1 MPFDVNS
8 ALKEGYSQTEIV
20 DFLAK
25 EKKFDVDSA
34 RKEGYTDNEL
44 IQYLNP
50 KPKKEGL
57 LSNLQRGAESTIGDI
72 RTGFSGILNPTEAA
86 QKGLEREDEMR
97 QRLGPQESRLSKVE
111 KAYAD
116 KGLLSAIGTGLG
128 EIPGAITEQLPQIAT
143 AFGGARAGAV
153 LGAPAGPYGA
163 AIGAVGGAFLP
174 FFFQQYGGNIKQQ
187 AEVQKEKGETVDVSG
202 VKGAAFAVPMAGLD
216 VAAAFIPFGR
226 QIAGKMFGPSVEKLL
241 NRGLTKEASEEAA
254 KKLSQESF
262 LPSLKNLD
270 LGTVVKGTGKTA
282 LLEMPTEIS
291 QQMLGRV
298 QSGQDLFSPEAMRG
312 YGETAF
318 DVALL
323 GPLGIY
329 GRSVDK
335 SAARQQI
342 LAAQQK
348 AVETGEKQ
356 EVLLLT
362 YDPKVQGNTINV
374 PIIVNPDGSTSFP
387 SESNKFKENPVSE
400 FTEEGL
406 KQAYAP
412 QQGTIV
418 PPPPPPRQIE
428 PPIETPEV
436 LYGGSTGNVGESPE
450 AVQQAEY
457 FQQQA
462 LEKQAKIQRTITK
475 DTIKSFGI
483 GNTASIYK
491 DTDVI
496 GADIGDPIQAT
507 IVKNKLLN
515 IRDKHSNQKVKD
527 SINEFLSRPEFS
539 PERIG
544 EAPEI
549 TSTPSTPKPIISP
562 SKATP
567 VGNEVWQFIQ
577 NRDRSTDASINQMN
591 IIASNPQYDRASFSN
606 SFTEGAPVVSGNMTI
621 PENQLG
627 RKGNI
632 VTGDNQKI
640 PVQYAVI
647 DAGQVMPSH
656 NVNGTKN
663 PDYVSPDYQGLKAIT
678 NGRVAGLQAGFARGT
693 MGDYVTDLTFD
704 DMHGISKDVIRSMKN
719 PMLVRVM
726 PSEMITKHT
735 GDVSNTGAGLSLNVV
750 EQAKNDITRINLEG
764 IEFGEDGEVTEK
776 SVKEFIRAMP
786 QTEQNTLMTKD
797 GTPSKQAYER
807 LNAAIFQQA
816 YQNDKLTELAFQSP
830 DEEIKNIVRALNMA
844 APNAI
849 DLDGLEDYD
858 VRPFV
863 NEAVEMAIN
872 AKRNSMSLNNLV
884 KQSDMTIHPLS
895 KDILEMFA
903 NNPRSAKAMGANL
916 STLFDNAYKEA
927 TQSADMF
934 GEAQKKPIYQ
944 VIKDSFAKKP
954 EEDLFTP
961 KEELKKLSEEGLTV
975 PKGRHPQVVAAARER
990 QAGRISREE
999 YEKYVDK
1006 YMPISEVSEP
1016 RPPASLGKMKEV
1028 LKSNQIEKLN
1038 PDISNGAR
1046 VGLRMDINALQKGGS
1061 VVSIHEGGT
1070 AKTLGKTMGYSSTAR
1085 VKNVNFTIR
1094 KEADSIKVAAGE
1106 QYKMPQQT
1114 VEGEWV
1120 KSTPEKD
1127 FKDIQSLLK
1136 NPEWS
1141 QVSLDPLRHS
1151 YFYDRKSTNPVV
1163 SADEVIQVGNFLLA
1177 KNVKFADK
1185 EQFMYGKGLM
1195 GEIAPQETQ
1204 KNSQGKVVYKNGDYG
1219 LIETTNPQGEIIYKP
1234 TYKDGTP
1241 LLQIEI
1247 DAKDIFDKS
1256 KRNGWIEKNIPLD
1269 IASDLKKATDI
1280 LKKQAYEKHDNNPF
1294 IKYKEGIAFSS
1305 SIDNNLA
1312 GVLTGW
1318 KKMLNLTGNVYVT
1331 TFNDATRDYDKFT
1344 GSDIAARRVMSSV
1357 GKNDKGVAF
1366 DVGNGNFVVAF
1377 REVPSK
1383 AATLEILAHE
1393 FGHVHEKQVYKNASP
1408 EIKKSLKE
1416 EHDKFLL
1423 RFKGKTGRDLVDAL
1437 RARKTAK
1444 TTEGGENIPFENV
1457 DKYWTSF
1464 SEWYADQTSKW
1475 ATTQEKP
1482 LSIVEKFFSR
1492 LGKALKNF
1500 YSMLR
1505 NENYLP
1511 TQTFKNYM
1519 DSVTS
1524 EVSKSNFNPQSI
1536 GPISNELQEP
1546 LFAKGSMEMT
1556 GVSPEYAKKLNSV
1569 FGPTEK
1575 LTISEKFK
1583 ELRPNLYNRILTGLF
1598 DEFRPIKNYGEEAY
1612 MKATLSKTTDGAL
1625 EGLLM
1630 HGHVYLKDGA
1640 LDIKQGTKGLLT
1652 ILKPLGADVERYQV
1666 WKALNRDAEIA
1677 KKRAAWEAL
1686 EPKDRKQ
1693 VKEPP
1698 KTSFDA
1704 DMVSKRNE
1712 LLNGNIDGVP
1722 RKQIYQK
1729 VLNEENALNR
1739 SVLDV
1744 AKAQG
1749 IIDAE
1754 AYQRFANDIYYIPFY
1769 EKMENGELT
1778 SVQDSAKLTG
1788 QFFSKK
1794 LKGGEKEKMGD
1805 LMENTLRNWSHI
1817 LSASMKN
1824 AAAVSTLD
1832 SAVNLKAAKQV
1843 NSTYDGKDLL
1853 TVMKDGKKAY
1863 YAVNDPALVESIS
1876 MISFLG
1882 PKSPFLDVAKG
1893 FTNALRFGVTLS
1905 PGYKARNLIR
1915 DTVTSAGVS
1924 PVGMNILDNVQRGL
1938 KLSDKGNP
1946 TYISAMAGGAV
1957 FELGAAHE
1965 GNQAALVKRLIKKG
1979 VKSNT
1984 ILSDAGQIKDIL
1996 KDMYEKYNELGNR
2009 FENANRLALY
2019 DKMIKEGKTHLE
2031 ASYAARDLLNFTG
2044 QGSWRAVKTI
2054 SQVVPFF
2061 NTRLQGL
2068 YKLGRDGISPTSRVL
2083 CNMAT
2088 GKPIEESDKLKAQ
2101 RFSIVSSAVALA
2113 SVGLYMA
2120 YEDDEDFKKR
2130 EDWDRDNFWWFKVDD
2145 VAYRIP
2151 KPFEIGA
2158 LGTIMERS
2166 VEQIRDENVEGK
2178 VFYDRLRA
2186 VVMDTLSLNP
2196 TPQFVKPL
2204 IDIYANKDSFTGAP
2218 IESTGLERLSKQK
2231 RYTNNTSELAKALGG
2246 ISEGA
2251 AKILSANP
2259 EAKGLSPVE
2268 VDYAL
2273 KAYFGWLGSTVAI
2286 VSDKAVQPWSDVE
2299 KPGRPALDQYSLGF
2313 AKSLPET
2320 QSKYVTNFYNNS
2332 KRINEAFADMKRYAE
2347 HGEMEKVANI
2357 MAEKGD
2363 LIQLQGV
2370 YNQTTTQMAEY
2381 RKYINIITNDK
2392 TMSKEDKENQIT
2404 RMKVLISQ
2412 LAENAEDIRKSL
2424 KK

>member
-1 MPFDVNS
+1 MPLFEVSTPDGKKYEVNTPEGS
-8 ALKEGYSQTEIV
+8 TQEDAIAYVKEN
-20 DFLAK
+20 LW
-25 EKKFDVDSA
+25 
-34 RKEGYTDNEL
+34 
-44 IQYLNP
+44 
-50 KPKKEGL
+50 KPEPQKTKPKEGL

-72 RTGFSGILNPTEAA
+72 RTGLSGILNPTEAA

-111 KAYAD
+111 KAYED

-128 EIPGAITEQLPQIAT
+128 EIPGAITEQVPQLVT

-153 LGAPAGPYGA
+153 LGAPAGPYGS
-163 AIGAVGGAFLP
+163 AIGAVTGAFLP

-187 AEVQKEKGETVDVSG
+187 ADVQKEKGETVDVSG
-202 VKGAAFAVPMAGLD
+202 VKGAAFAVPMAGLE
-216 VAAAFIPFGR
+216 VAASFIPFGK
-226 QIAGKMFGPSVEKLL
+226 QIVGKMFGPSVEKLL
-241 NRGLTKEASEEAA
+241 NRGLTKEAEEAVA

-262 LPSLKNLD
+262 LPSLKNMD

-282 LLEMPTEIS
+282 LLEMPTEIT
-291 QQMLGRV
+291 QQILGRV
-298 QSGQDLFSPEAMRG
+298 QSGQDLFSPEAMRS

-342 LAAQQK
+342 LDAQKKAA
-348 AVETGEKQ
+348 ETGEKQ

-362 YDPKVQGNTINV
+362 YDPNVKGNTINV
-374 PIIVNPDGSTSFP
+374 PIIVDKNGVTEFAK
-387 SESNKFKENPVSE
+387 ESNQYRENPVSE
-400 FTEEGL
+400 FTEQGL
-406 KQAYAP
+406 KEAYAP

-428 PPIETPEV
+428 PPIETPAV
-436 LYGGSTGNVGESPE
+436 MYGGSMGDIGTSPE
-450 AVQQAEY
+450 TVQQAEQ
-457 FQQQA
+457 FKQMA
-462 LEKQAKIQRTITK
+462 LEKQAKIQATITK

-483 GNTASIYK
+483 GNTANIYK
-491 DTDVI
+491 DADVI
-496 GADIGDPIQAT
+496 GADIRDPVQAV

-515 IRDKHSNQKVKD
+515 IRDKHSNPQVKQ
-527 SINEFLSRPEFS
+527 SIDEFLSRPEFS
-539 PERIG
+539 PEKIG
-544 EAPEI
+544 QEAGGIPPAP
-549 TSTPSTPKPIISP
+549 PSAPKPIINTA
-562 SKATP
+562 KANP

-577 NRDRSTDASINQMN
+577 NRDRSTDASVNQMN
-591 IIASNPQYDRASFSN
+591 IIANNPQYDRASFSN
-606 SFTEGAPVVSGNMTI
+606 SFTEGAPVVSGDMTI

-640 PVQYAVI
+640 PVQYAII
-647 DAGQVMPSH
+647 DASQVMPSH
-656 NVNGTKN
+656 NVDGSKN

-693 MGDYVTDLTFD
+693 MDDYVTDLTFD
-704 DMHGISKDVIRSMKN
+704 DMHGISKDVIKSMKN

-726 PSEMITKHT
+726 PSEMINKHT

-750 EQAKNDITRINLEG
+750 EQAKNDINRINLEG
-764 IEFGEDGEVTEK
+764 IEFGENGEVTEK
-776 SVKEFIRAMP
+776 SVREFIRAMP
-786 QTEQNTLMTKD
+786 QTEQNNLMTKD
-797 GTPSKQAYER
+797 GTPSKQAYDR

-830 DEEIKNIVRALNMA
+830 DEEVKNIVRALNMA
-844 APNAI
+844 APSAI
-849 DLDGLEDYD
+849 DLEGLDDYD
-858 VRPFV
+858 IRPFV

-872 AKRNSMSLNNLV
+872 AKRNSISLSNLV

-895 KDILEMFA
+895 KDILEMFS
-903 NNPRSAKAMGANL
+903 NNPRSARAMGENL
-916 STLFDNAYKEA
+916 NTLFDNAYKEGS
-927 TQSADMF
+927 QSADMF
-934 GEAQKKPIYQ
+934 GEVQKKPIYQ
-944 VIKDSFAKKP
+944 VIKDSFTKKP

-961 KEELKKLSEEGLTV
+961 KAELKELSTEGLTV

-990 QAGRISREE
+990 QAGRISRAE
-999 YEKYVDK
+999 YEKYVDEYLPFSK
-1006 YMPISEVSEP
+1006 VENPSG
-1016 RPPASLGKMKEV
+1016 PAEDKKIEDALDK
-1028 LKSNQIEKLN
+1028 NQKKLFN
-1038 PDISNGAR
+1038 APVTTDTK
-1046 VGLRMDINALQKGGS
+1046 VGLRMDIKALNKGAS
-1061 VVSIHEGGT
+1061 VVTVHPENNVNTTLSYRSVGHIKDVTFKIRSE
-1070 AKTLGKTMGYSSTAR
+1070 KTLL
-1085 VKNVNFTIR
+1085 
-1094 KEADSIKVAAGE
+1094 KVAAGE
-1106 QYKMPQQT
+1106 TSKFPQQT
-1114 VEGEWV
+1114 AEGSWINTSPENVYSKV
-1120 KSTPEKD
+1120 KS
-1127 FKDIQSLLK
+1127 LLNDK
-1136 NPEWS
+1136 NWT
-1141 QVSLDPLRHS
+1141 QVGVDPLRHS
-1151 YFYDRKSTNPVV
+1151 YFYDRETGNPVIA
-1163 SADEVIQVGNFLLA
+1163 ADEVLQVGRFLLA
-1177 KNVKFADK
+1177 KNVKFSDK
-1185 EQFMYGKGLM
+1185 ENFLYDVTPTDKFKGDIKEVQKRLRKSLDDLGLKGTSLRVSENLQAIIDGKKTTVSGKYFKNLITVALNSPNPLKTLHHESIHALKDLGMFSDAEWAVLEKAAEDKWIKQYGIEDRYKGFSREVKIEEAIANAFPEFMQM
-1195 GEIAPQETQ
+1195 
-1204 KNSQGKVVYKNGDYG
+1204 GKVEKS
-1219 LIETTNPQGEIIYKP
+1219 IYQRV
-1234 TYKDGTP
+1234 KDFFSRVRNVFRGMGYMTSDMAFNRTP
-1241 LLQIEI
+1241 EAVFQ
-1247 DAKDIFDKS
+1247 KV
-1256 KRNGWIEKNIPLD
+1256 
-1269 IASDLKKATDI
+1269 
-1280 LKKQAYEKHDNNPF
+1280 
-1294 IKYKEGIAFSS
+1294 KE
-1305 SIDNNLA
+1305 N
-1312 GVLTGW
+1312 
-1318 KKMLNLTGNVYVT
+1318 KLTGNKEIKDGDMRFENKT
-1331 TFNDATRDYDKFT
+1331 PDLKFK
-1344 GSDIAARRVMSSV
+1344 SDVRYDIAL
-1357 GKNDKGVAF
+1357 DGV
-1366 DVGNGNFVVAF
+1366 N
-1377 REVPSK
+1377 P
-1383 AATLEILAHE
+1383 AAAKEI
-1393 FGHVHEKQVYKNASP
+1393 
-1408 EIKKSLKE
+1408 
-1416 EHDKFLL
+1416 
-1423 RFKGKTGRDLVDAL
+1423 
-1437 RARKTAK
+1437 
-1444 TTEGGENIPFENV
+1444 
-1457 DKYWTSF
+1457 
-1464 SEWYADQTSKW
+1464 
-1475 ATTQEKP
+1475 
-1482 LSIVEKFFSR
+1482 
-1492 LGKALKNF
+1492 
-1500 YSMLR
+1500 
-1505 NENYLP
+1505 
-1511 TQTFKNYM
+1511 
-1519 DSVTS
+1519 
-1524 EVSKSNFNPQSI
+1524 QSI
-1536 GPISNELQEP
+1536 
-1546 LFAKGSMEMT
+1546 
-1556 GVSPEYAKKLNSV
+1556 
-1569 FGPTEK
+1569 FGPTQK
-1575 LTISEKFK
+1575 ITISEKFK
-1583 ELRPNLYNRILTGLF
+1583 ELRPNFYNRILTGLF

-1630 HGHVYLKDGA
+1630 HGHVTLKDGA
-1640 LDIKQGTKGLLT
+1640 LDIKQGTKGLLD

-1677 KKRAAWEAL
+1677 KKRAQWEAL
-1686 EPKDRKQ
+1686 EPSERKKI
-1693 VKEPP
+1693 KEPP
-1698 KTSFDA
+1698 KTSFSA
-1704 DMVSKRNE
+1704 DLLNQRNE

-1722 RKQIYQK
+1722 RKQVYQK

-1739 SVLDV
+1739 SVLNV

-1749 IIDAE
+1749 IIDDE
-1754 AYQRFANDIYYIPFY
+1754 AYERFANDIYYIPFY

-1788 QFFSKK
+1788 QSFSKA
-1794 LKGGEKEKMGD
+1794 LKGGQKEKMGD

-1832 SAVNLKAAKQV
+1832 AAVNLKAATQV
-1843 NSTYDGKDLL
+1843 KSTYDGKDLL

-1863 YAVNDPALVESIS
+1863 YAVTDPALVESIS
-1876 MISFLG
+1876 MIGFLG

-1905 PGYKARNLIR
+1905 PGYKVRNLIR
-1915 DTVTSAGVS
+1915 DTITSAGVS

-1938 KLSDKGNP
+1938 KLSEKGNP
-1946 TYISAMAGGAV
+1946 TYVSAMAGGGV

-1965 GNQAALVKRLIKKG
+1965 GDQAALVKRLIKKG
-1979 VKSNT
+1979 VKPDT
-1984 ILSDAGQIKDIL
+1984 ILSDAGQIKNIL

-2044 QGSWRAVKTI
+2044 QGSWKAVKFV

-2113 SVGLYMA
+2113 SIGLYMA

-2151 KPFEIGA
+2151 KPFEIGS
-2158 LGTIMERS
+2158 LGTIAERA

-2178 VFYDRLRA
+2178 VFYDRLRS
-2186 VVMDTLSLNP
+2186 VIMDTLSLDP

-2204 IDIYANKDSFTGAP
+2204 IDIYANKDSFTNAP
-2218 IESTGLERLSKQK
+2218 IESTGMERLSKQE
-2231 RYTNNTSELAKALGG
+2231 RVTNNTSELAKALGG
-2246 ISEGA
+2246 ISQGA
-2251 AKILSANP
+2251 AKIVTLNP
-2259 EAKGLSPVE
+2259 EAQGFSPVE
-2268 VDYAL
+2268 MDYAL

-2347 HGEMEKVANI
+2347 QGEMEKVANI

-2363 LIQLQGV
+2363 LIQLQGI

>member
-1 MPFDVNS
+1 MPIAELFDGTR
-8 ALKEGYSQTEIV
+8 LEFPE
-20 DFLAK
+20 D
-25 EKKFDVDSA
+25 
-34 RKEGYTDNEL
+34 TDPAV
-44 IQYLNP
+44 IQSTVKRLTLERQP
-50 KPKKEGL
+50 KQKEGL
-57 LSNLQRGAESTIGDI
+57 LSNLQRGAESTYGDI
-72 RTGFSGILNPTEAA
+72 RTGFAGLLNPTEAA
-86 QKGLEREDEMR
+86 KTGIEREEEMR

-128 EIPGAITEQLPQIAT
+128 EIPGAITEQVPQLVT
-143 AFGGARAGAV
+143 AFGGARTGAMF
-153 LGAPAGPYGA
+153 GAPAGPYGA
-163 AIGAVGGAFLP
+163 AIGAGVGAFLP

-187 AEVQKEKGETVDVSG
+187 AEVQKEKGEEVDVSG
-202 VKGAAFAVPMAGLD
+202 TKGAAFAVPMAGLD
-216 VAAAFIPFGR
+216 VAAAYIPFGK
-226 QIAGKMFGPSVEKLL
+226 QIVGKMFGPSVEKLL

-262 LPSLKNLD
+262 LPSIKNMD
-270 LGTVVKGTGKTA
+270 LGTIVKGTSKTS
-282 LLEMPTEIS
+282 LLEMPTEIT
-291 QQMLGRV
+291 QQILGRM
-298 QSGQDLFSPEAMRG
+298 QSGQDLFSKEAMRE

-342 LAAQQK
+342 LQAQQK
-348 AVETGEKQ
+348 AAETKVPQ
-356 EVLLLT
+356 ELLLLT
-362 YDPKVQGNTINV
+362 HDPKVQGNTINV
-374 PIIVNPDGSTSFP
+374 PIIVHPDGSTSFP
-387 SESNKFKENPVSE
+387 SEANNFRENPVSE
-400 FTEEGL
+400 FTDQGL
-406 KQAYAP
+406 QQAYAP

-418 PPPPPPRQIE
+418 PPPPPPK
-428 PPIETPEV
+428 PIRDTEVQNPEV
-436 LYGGSTGNVGESPE
+436 MYGGSMGDVGTSPD
-450 AVQQAEY
+450 AVQQAEQ
-457 FQQQA
+457 FKQMA
-462 LEKQAKIQRTITK
+462 LEKQAQAQRTITS
-475 DTIKSFGI
+475 DTIKAFGI
-483 GNTASIYK
+483 GNTANIYK
-491 DTDVI
+491 DKDVI

-507 IVKNKLLN
+507 IVKNKLLS

-527 SINEFLSRPEFS
+527 SINEFLSKPEFS
-539 PERIG
+539 SERIG
-544 EAPEI
+544 ESSTVTTAP
-549 TSTPSTPKPIISP
+549 SAPKPIISP

-606 SFTEGAPVVSGNMTI
+606 SFTEGAPVVSGDMTI

-647 DAGQVMPSH
+647 DASQVIPSH
-656 NVNGTKN
+656 NVNGSKN
-663 PDYVSPDYQGLKAIT
+663 PDYVSPDYKGLRAIT

-693 MGDYVTDLTFD
+693 MDDYVTDLTHD
-704 DMHGISKDVIRSMKN
+704 DMHGISKDVIKSMKN

-726 PSEMITKHT
+726 PSEMINKHT

-750 EQAKNDITRINLEG
+750 EQAKNDINRINLEG
-764 IEFGEDGEVTEK
+764 IEFGENGEVTEK
-776 SVKEFIRAMP
+776 SVREFIRAMP
-786 QTEQNTLMTKD
+786 QTEQNNLMTKD
-797 GTPSKQAYER
+797 GTPSKQAYDR

-816 YQNDKLTELAFQSP
+816 YQNDKLTELAFLSP
-830 DEEIKNIVRALNMA
+830 DDEIKNIVRALNMA
-844 APNAI
+844 APSAI
-849 DLDGLEDYD
+849 YLEGLEDYD

-872 AKRNSMSLNNLV
+872 ARRDSVSLSNLV
-884 KQSDMTIHPLS
+884 KQSDMTTHPLS

-903 NNPRSAKAMGANL
+903 SNPRSARAVGENL
-916 STLFDNAYKEA
+916 NTLFNNAYKEA

-944 VIKDSFAKKP
+944 VIKDSFTKKP

-961 KEELKKLSEEGLTV
+961 KAELKELSTEGITV

-990 QAGRISREE
+990 QAGRMSRAE

-1016 RPPASLGKMKEV
+1016 RPPASLDKMKEV
-1028 LKSNQIEKLN
+1028 LKSNQLSKVN
-1038 PDISNGAR
+1038 PDITSGTR

-1094 KEADSIKVAAGE
+1094 READSIKVAAGE
-1106 QYKMPQQT
+1106 EYKMPQQT

-1127 FKDIQSLLK
+1127 FKDIQLLLK

-1151 YFYDRKSTNPVV
+1151 YFYDRKSTNPVI

-1185 EQFMYGKGLM
+1185 EDFLYSKSSVESNEKRKKELEDSSLVKNQSTRSVVYVNNNLALVKAMGKNGNPLYIPVKGDAFSKADIKELVDKKPGYLEKNGFSKDEVKELLDERDRIESKEEEKHKKQPFIKFKNNNEFSENVPKNLIPVIEGWRKLLGLQGNIYFTTMEDAIANKEKFTGPHRKIAYADFKGNEGGFTVPIGDNERVVAFKKSSSLSYMLETIAHEM
-1195 GEIAPQETQ
+1195 GHIHEKQTFNNAPQEVRNALIAEWKNWAKTITGTTPGEDVINALRAKTSAQ
-1204 KNSQGKVVYKNGDYG
+1204 KTKIQPGV
-1219 LIETTNPQGEIIYKP
+1219 L
-1234 TYKDGTP
+1234 
-1241 LLQIEI
+1241 
-1247 DAKDIFDKS
+1247 A
-1256 KRNGWIEKNIPLD
+1256 KNIPD
-1269 IASDLKKATDI
+1269 IDS
-1280 LKKQAYEKHDNNPF
+1280 YWR
-1294 IKYKEGIAFSS
+1294 S
-1305 SIDNNLA
+1305 
-1312 GVLTGW
+1312 
-1318 KKMLNLTGNVYVT
+1318 
-1331 TFNDATRDYDKFT
+1331 
-1344 GSDIAARRVMSSV
+1344 
-1357 GKNDKGVAF
+1357 
-1366 DVGNGNFVVAF
+1366 
-1377 REVPSK
+1377 
-1383 AATLEILAHE
+1383 
-1393 FGHVHEKQVYKNASP
+1393 FG
-1408 EIKKSLKE
+1408 
-1416 EHDKFLL
+1416 
-1423 RFKGKTGRDLVDAL
+1423 
-1437 RARKTAK
+1437 
-1444 TTEGGENIPFENV
+1444 
-1457 DKYWTSF
+1457 
-1464 SEWYADQTSKW
+1464 EWYADQTAKW
-1475 ATTQEKP
+1475 AVSSDKP
-1482 LSIVEKFFSR
+1482 VSIVEKFFAK
-1492 LGKALKNF
+1492 LGAALRKF
-1500 YSMLR
+1500 YQTLKGQK
-1505 NENYLP
+1505 YLP
-1511 TQTFKNYM
+1511 NETFKQYL
-1519 DSVTS
+1519 DSQAEKLNLSPEPKIEPISTNAQQGF
-1524 EVSKSNFNPQSI
+1524 EFSKMSLDGVNPSAAKEIQSI
-1536 GPISNELQEP
+1536 
-1546 LFAKGSMEMT
+1546 
-1556 GVSPEYAKKLNSV
+1556 
-1569 FGPTEK
+1569 FGPTQK
-1575 LTISEKFK
+1575 ITISEKFK
-1583 ELRPNLYNRILTGLF
+1583 ELRPNFYNRIITGLF
-1598 DEFRPIKNYGEEAY
+1598 DEFRPIKNYSEEAH

-1630 HGHVYLKDGA
+1630 HGHVTLKDGA
-1640 LDIKQGTKGLLT
+1640 LDIKQGTKGLLE

-1666 WKALNRDAEIA
+1666 WKALSRDANLPEN
-1677 KKRAAWEAL
+1677 KRSF
-1686 EPKDRKQ
+1686 KDLSAQR
-1693 VKEPP
+1693 
-1698 KTSFDA
+1698 D
-1704 DMVSKRNE
+1704 E

-1739 SVLDV
+1739 SVLNV

-1749 IIDAE
+1749 IIDDE
-1754 AYQRFANDIYYIPFY
+1754 AYERFANDIYYIPFY

-1788 QFFSKK
+1788 QFFSKA

-1832 SAVNLKAAKQV
+1832 SAAKLGAATQV
-1843 NSTYDGKDLL
+1843 KSTYDGKDLL
-1853 TVMKDGKKAY
+1853 TVMKNGKKAY
-1863 YAVNDPALVESIS
+1863 YAVTDPALVESIS

-1905 PGYKARNLIR
+1905 PGYKIRNLIR
-1915 DTVTSAGVS
+1915 DTISSAAIS
-1924 PVGMNILDNVQRGL
+1924 PVGMNVLDNVQRGL
-1938 KLSDKGNP
+1938 KLSNKGNP
-1946 TYISAMAGGAV
+1946 TYVSAMAGGGV

-1965 GNQAALVKRLIKKG
+1965 GNQAALVKRLIAKG
-1979 VKSNT
+1979 VKPDT
-1984 ILSDAGQIKDIL
+1984 ILSDAGQIKNIL
-1996 KDMYEKYNELGNR
+1996 KDMYEKYNEFGNR

-2019 DKMIKEGKTHLE
+2019 DKMIKDGKSHLE

-2158 LGTIMERS
+2158 LGTIAERS

-2178 VFYDRLRA
+2178 VFYDRLRS
-2186 VVMDTLSLNP
+2186 VIMDTLSLNP
-2196 TPQFVKPL
+2196 TPQFVKPM
-2204 IDIYANKDSFTGAP
+2204 IDLYANKDSFTGAP
-2218 IESTGLERLSKQK
+2218 IESTGLERLSKQE
-2231 RYTNNTSELAKALGG
+2231 RVTNNTSELAKALGG
-2246 ISEGA
+2246 VSEGA
-2251 AKILSANP
+2251 AKILTLNP
-2259 EAKGLSPVE
+2259 EAQGFSPVQM
-2268 VDYAL
+2268 DYAL
-2273 KAYFGWLGSTVAI
+2273 KAYLGWLGSTVAT

-2299 KPGRPALDQYSLGF
+2299 KPGRPALDQYSMGF

-2347 HGEMEKVANI
+2347 QGEMEKVANI

-2370 YNQTTTQMAEY
+2370 YNQTITQMAEY

-2412 LAENAEDIRKSL
+2412 LAENAETMRKSL

>member
-50 KPKKEGL
+50 TPKKQGL
-57 LSNLQRGAESTIGDI
+57 LTSLQRSAESSVGDI

-86 QKGLEREDEMR
+86 QKGLEREEEMR
-97 QRLGPQESRLSKVE
+97 QRFGPQESRLSKVE

-143 AFGGARAGAV
+143 AFGGARLGAMAGAP
-153 LGAPAGPYGA
+153 LGPYGA
-163 AIGAVGGAFLP
+163 AAGAIGGAFLP

-298 QSGQDLFSPEAMRG
+298 QSGQDLFSPEAMRS

-335 SAARQQI
+335 SVARQTVLQ
-342 LAAQQK
+342 AQQQALK
-348 AVETGEKQ
+348 TGEPQAASIDIVDDNNQPQKINFFVDSKGAVGQSLDDFQYKDLQ
-356 EVLLLT
+356 EKRAEELKKANQ
-362 YDPKVQGNTINV
+362 PV
-374 PIIVNPDGSTSFP
+374 PTPIQTPD
-387 SESNKFKENPVSE
+387 
-400 FTEEGL
+400 
-406 KQAYAP
+406 
-412 QQGTIV
+412 
-418 PPPPPPRQIE
+418 
-428 PPIETPEV
+428 V
-436 LYGGSTGNVGESPE
+436 LYGGSVGAVGANPE
-450 AVQQAEY
+450 AVQQEEY
-457 FQQQA
+457 FKQQA
-462 LEKQAKIQRTITK
+462 LEKQAKAQRTITS
-475 DTIKSFGI
+475 DTIKAFGI
-483 GNTASIYK
+483 GSTAKIYK

-640 PVQYAVI
+640 PVQYAVV
-647 DAGQVMPSH
+647 DASQVMPSH

-704 DMHGISKDVIRSMKN
+704 DMHGISKDVIKSMKN

-750 EQAKNDITRINLEG
+750 EQAKNDINRINLEG
-764 IEFGEDGEVTEK
+764 IEFGEDGEITEK
-776 SVKEFIRAMP
+776 SVREFIRAMP

-844 APNAI
+844 APSAI

-916 STLFDNAYKEA
+916 NTLFDNAYKEA

-961 KEELKKLSEEGLTV
+961 KEELKKLSEEGLTIS
-975 PKGRHPQVVAAARER
+975 KGRNPQVVAAARER
-990 QAGRISREE
+990 QAGRMSREE

-1006 YMPISEVSEP
+1006 YMPFSKVENPSG
-1016 RPPASLGKMKEV
+1016 PAEEKKVENALDK
-1028 LKSNQIEKLN
+1028 NQKKLFN
-1038 PDISNGAR
+1038 APVPTNTK
-1046 VGLRMDINALQKGGS
+1046 VGLRMDIKALNKGAS
-1061 VVSIHEGGT
+1061 VVTVHPENNVNTTLSYRSVGHIKDVTFKVRNE
-1070 AKTLGKTMGYSSTAR
+1070 KTLL
-1085 VKNVNFTIR
+1085 
-1094 KEADSIKVAAGE
+1094 KVAAGE
-1106 QYKMPQQT
+1106 TSKFPQQT
-1114 VEGEWV
+1114 AEGSWINTSPENVYSKV
-1120 KSTPEKD
+1120 KS
-1127 FKDIQSLLK
+1127 LLNDK
-1136 NPEWS
+1136 NWT
-1141 QVSLDPLRHS
+1141 QVGVDPLRHS
-1151 YFYDRKSTNPVV
+1151 YFYDRETGNPVIA
-1163 SADEVIQVGNFLLA
+1163 ADEVLQVGRFLLA
-1177 KNVKFADK
+1177 KNVKFSDK
-1185 EQFMYGKGLM
+1185 DNFLYDVTPTDKFKGDLKEVQKRLRKSLDELGLKGASLRVSENLQAIIDGKKTTVSGKYFKNLIAVSLNSPNPLKTLHHEAIHALKDLGMFSDAEWAVLEKAAEDKWIDKYNIKDRYKGFSREVQIEEAIANAFPEFMQMGKVEKSVYQRVKDFFSRVRNVFRGMGYMTSDMAFNSTPEAVFQKVKENRLTGNKEIKD
-1195 GEIAPQETQ
+1195 GEIRFEKEKTDVQVSLSPDEKKYFVSVFNNKSDKREFLELVPSAKLSDT
-1204 KNSQGKVVYKNGDYG
+1204 NSQ
-1219 LIETTNPQGEIIYKP
+1219 LIF
-1234 TYKDGTP
+1234 
-1241 LLQIEI
+1241 
-1247 DAKDIFDKS
+1247 DAKDMDGLDTYLADSWAGGKKQYGGEGSSTLPKS
-1256 KRNGWIEKNIPLD
+1256 FASAGWKFLQKARQANPEIRYD
-1269 IASDLKKATDI
+1269 IALDGVNKATAD
-1280 LKKQAYEKHDNNPF
+1280 
-1294 IKYKEGIAFSS
+1294 
-1305 SIDNNLA
+1305 
-1312 GVLTGW
+1312 
-1318 KKMLNLTGNVYVT
+1318 
-1331 TFNDATRDYDKFT
+1331 
-1344 GSDIAARRVMSSV
+1344 
-1357 GKNDKGVAF
+1357 
-1366 DVGNGNFVVAF
+1366 
-1377 REVPSK
+1377 
-1383 AATLEILAHE
+1383 EI
-1393 FGHVHEKQVYKNASP
+1393 
-1408 EIKKSLKE
+1408 
-1416 EHDKFLL
+1416 
-1423 RFKGKTGRDLVDAL
+1423 
-1437 RARKTAK
+1437 
-1444 TTEGGENIPFENV
+1444 
-1457 DKYWTSF
+1457 
-1464 SEWYADQTSKW
+1464 
-1475 ATTQEKP
+1475 
-1482 LSIVEKFFSR
+1482 
-1492 LGKALKNF
+1492 
-1500 YSMLR
+1500 
-1505 NENYLP
+1505 
-1511 TQTFKNYM
+1511 
-1519 DSVTS
+1519 
-1524 EVSKSNFNPQSI
+1524 QSI
-1536 GPISNELQEP
+1536 
-1546 LFAKGSMEMT
+1546 
-1556 GVSPEYAKKLNSV
+1556 
-1569 FGPTEK
+1569 FGPTK
-1575 LTISEKFK
+1575 KSTISEKFK
-1583 ELRPNLYNRILTGLF
+1583 ELRPNLYNRILSGLF
-1598 DEFRPIKNYGEEAY
+1598 DESRRIKYYSEEAY
-1612 MKATLSKTTDGAL
+1612 MKAILSKTTDGAL

-1666 WKALNRDAEIA
+1666 WKALSRDANLPEN
-1677 KKRAAWEAL
+1677 KRSF
-1686 EPKDRKQ
+1686 KDLSAQR
-1693 VKEPP
+1693 
-1698 KTSFDA
+1698 D
-1704 DMVSKRNE
+1704 E
-1712 LLNGNIDGVP
+1712 LLNGNVNGVP

-1824 AAAVSTLD
+1824 SAAVSTLD

-1843 NSTYDGKDLL
+1843 NSTYEGKDLL

-1905 PGYKARNLIR
+1905 PGYKIRNLIR
-1915 DTVTSAGVS
+1915 DTITSAGVS

-1938 KLSDKGNP
+1938 NLSDKGNP
-1946 TYISAMAGGAV
+1946 TYISVMAGGGV

-1979 VKSNT
+1979 VNPKT
-1984 ILSDAGQIKDIL
+1984 ILSDGVEIKDIL

-2113 SVGLYMA
+2113 SIGLYMA

-2186 VVMDTLSLNP
+2186 VVMDTLSLDP

-2204 IDIYANKDSFTGAP
+2204 IDIYANKDSFTNAP
-2218 IESTGLERLSKQK
+2218 IESTGLERLSKQE